1 MTFEGLLE
9 GVKLALLSQLL
20 RYSDNNSRVILMI
33 RKKGF
38 DTSKY
43 LSAQIKR
50 IMERVNQ
57 FDKLYLEFGGK
68 LRYDHHAS
76 RVLPGFALDTK
87 VQMLKKLG
95 NDVEIIHCISA
106 KDIER
111 RKIRR
116 DFGLTYDDQI
126 LKDISDLKQ
135 LELDVSAVVISR
147 YSGQYTSD
155 KFKQRLDNRGIRVFT
170 THEIPHYLTD
180 LEKVVSDEGYGK
192 FDYVDT
198 EKKIIIITAP
208 GPGSGKMSFAMSQI
222 YHDRKEGLMSTFAK
236 FETFPIWNL
245 PVDHPVNIV
254 YEAATAD
261 IGDYNCLDPFH
272 KDAYDID
279 ATNYNRD
286 VENFSIIQKIIEKIT
301 PTGDPLADIKSPT
314 DMGVNMAK
322 EGIIDDNVVRQASID
337 EIVRRYYQ
345 YQRDFVEGNV
355 THDTL
360 DRMDRIMQRVN
371 AKPEHRTVAIHA
383 NQALEEST
391 KISKILPR
399 NMHTG
404 AAIEIQTKDNALII
418 LIGKRSKIL
427 NSESAALL
435 NAVKKLAGIPNE
447 IDVLS
452 PIIIG
457 SIMKLKEQMCIV
469 DTSLDVKEVLDALAV
484 SAVFNPNAAEC
495 VNVLTE
501 LQGCEMHS
509 THLIGRGCEKALK
522 ELGLNL
528 TTDARIPLV
537 NNW

>member
-1 MTFEGLLE
+1 
-9 GVKLALLSQLL
+9 
-20 RYSDNNSRVILMI
+20 MI

-38 DTSKY
+38 DTAKY
-43 LSAQIKR
+43 LSAQVKR

-95 NDVEIIHCISA
+95 NDIEIAHCISA

-116 DFGLTYDDQI
+116 DFGLAYEDQI
-126 LKDISDLKQ
+126 LKDISDLKH
-135 LELDVSAVVISR
+135 LDLDVSAVVISR
-147 YSGQYTSD
+147 YSGEQTSD
-155 KFKQRLDNRGIRVFT
+155 KFRQRLENRGIRVFT
-170 THEIPHYLTD
+170 TPEISNYQTD
-180 LEKVVSDEGYGK
+180 PGRVVSDQGYGK
-192 FDYVDT
+192 FDHVHTD
-198 EKKIIIITAP
+198 KKLVIVTAP

-222 YHDRKEGLMSTFAK
+222 YHDRKEGTMSSFAK

-245 PVDHPVNIV
+245 PVGHPVNIA

-261 IGDYNCLDPFH
+261 IGDYNCIDTHH
-272 KDAYDID
+272 KEAYDMEV
-279 ATNYNRD
+279 TNYNRD
-286 VENFSIIQKIIEKIT
+286 VENFSIIRKIIEKIA
-301 PTGDPLADIKSPT
+301 PPGDPLAEIKSPT

-322 EGIIDDNVVRQASID
+322 EGIIDDNAVQEASKE

-360 DRMDRIMQRVN
+360 ERMDQILQRIG
-371 AKPEHRTVAIHA
+371 AKPQDRRVAIHA
-383 NQALEEST
+383 QQVLAESKET
-391 KISKILPR
+391 RSLPK

-404 AAIEIQTKDNALII
+404 AAIEIQPKNDTTLIVT
-418 LIGKRSKIL
+418 GKRSRIL

-435 NAVKKLAGIPNE
+435 NAVKRLAGIPNE

-452 PIIIG
+452 PIIIE
-457 SIMKLKEQMCIV
+457 SIMKLKEQMSIL

-495 VNVLTE
+495 VSVLTD
-501 LQGCEMHS
+501 LHGCEMHS
-509 THLIGRGCEKALK
+509 THLISRGCEKALK

-528 TTDARIPLV
+528 TTDAKIPLV

>member
-1 MTFEGLLE
+1 
-9 GVKLALLSQLL
+9 
-20 RYSDNNSRVILMI
+20 MI

-38 DTSKY
+38 DTSQY

-50 IMERVNQ
+50 ILERVNQ

-95 NDVEIIHCISA
+95 NNVEIIHCISA

-147 YSGQYTSD
+147 YSGEYTSD
-155 KFKQRLDNRGIRVFT
+155 KFKQRLENRGIRVFT
-170 THEIPHYLTD
+170 TPEIPNYLTD
-180 LEKVVSDEGYGK
+180 LEKVVSEEGYGK

-198 EKKIIIITAP
+198 EKKIIIVTAP

-222 YHDRKEGLMSTFAK
+222 YHDRKEGLMSTFSK

-245 PVDHPVNIV
+245 PVDHPVNIA

-261 IGDYNCLDPFH
+261 IGDYNCADPFH
-272 KDAYDID
+272 KEAYSIE

-286 VENFSIIQKIIEKIT
+286 VENFAIIKKMIEKIT
-301 PTGDPLADIKSPT
+301 PSGDPLADIKSPT

-322 EGIIDDNVVRQASID
+322 EGITDDSVVREASVD
-337 EIVRRYYQ
+337 EIIRRYYQ

-360 DRMDRIMQRVN
+360 NRIDRIMQRVN
-371 AKPEHRTVAIHA
+371 AKPEHRIVAIQA
-383 NQALEEST
+383 NRALEEST
-391 KISKILPR
+391 KESKILPR
-399 NMHTG
+399 EMHTG
-404 AAIEIQTKDNALII
+404 AAIEIHPKDNTPVI
-418 LIGKRSKIL
+418 LTGRRSMIL
-427 NSESAALL
+427 NSESAVLL
-435 NAVKKLAGIPNE
+435 NAVKYLAGIPTE
-447 IDVLS
+447 IDILS
-452 PIIIG
+452 PIIIE
-457 SIMKLKEQMCIV
+457 SIMKLKKQMHIV
-469 DTSLDVKEVLDALAV
+469 DSSLDVKEVLDALAV

-495 VNVLTE
+495 VNVLTD
-501 LQGCEMHS
+501 LHGCEMHS
-509 THLIGRGCEKALK
+509 THLMGRGCEKSLNV
-522 ELGLNL
+522 LGLNL

>member
-1 MTFEGLLE
+1 
-9 GVKLALLSQLL
+9 
-20 RYSDNNSRVILMI
+20 MI

-43 LSAQIKR
+43 LSAQINQ

-57 FDKLYLEFGGK
+57 FDTLYLEFGGK

-95 NDVEIIHCISA
+95 DNIEIIHCISA

-126 LKDISDLKQ
+126 LKDIGDLKH
-135 LELDVSAVVISR
+135 LGLDVSAVLINR
-147 YSGQYTSD
+147 YSGEHTSD
-155 KFKQRLDNRGIRVFT
+155 KFRQRLENRGIRVIINS
-170 THEIPHYLTD
+170 EIPNYLTD

-192 FDYVDT
+192 FNYIAP
-198 EKKIIIITAP
+198 EKKIVIITAP

-222 YHDRKEGLMSTFAK
+222 YHDRREGIVSNFAK

-245 PVDHPVNIV
+245 PVDHPVNIA

-261 IGDYNCLDPFH
+261 IGDYNCVDPFH
-272 KDAYDID
+272 REAYNIE

-286 VENFSIIQKIIEKIT
+286 VENFAIIRKLIEKIT
-301 PTGDPLADIKSPT
+301 PTGDPLAHIKSPT

-322 EGIIDDNVVRQASID
+322 DGIVDDKVIKQASID

-345 YQRDFVEGNV
+345 YNRDFIEGNV
-355 THDTL
+355 TYDTL
-360 DRMDRIMQRVN
+360 DRMDRIMTRVN
-371 AKPEHRTVAIHA
+371 AKPEHRVVAALA
-383 NQALEEST
+383 NKALVESSM
-391 KISKILPR
+391 KLKMPQR
-399 NMHTG
+399 EMHTG
-404 AAIEIQTKDNALII
+404 AAIEIHPKDSTPII
-418 LIGKRSKIL
+418 LTGKRSKIL

-435 NAVKKLAGIPNE
+435 NAVKYLAGIPDE

-452 PIIIG
+452 PIIIE
-457 SIMKLKEQMCIV
+457 SIMKLKEQMGVI

-484 SAVFNPNAAEC
+484 SAVFNPNATEC
-495 VNVLTE
+495 INVLPN
-501 LQGCEMHS
+501 LHGCEMHS
-509 THLIGRGCEKALK
+509 THLVGRGCEKALK

-528 TTDARIPLV
+528 TTDARIPSV

>member
-1 MTFEGLLE
+1 MTGLSSVEETSNVLD
-9 GVKLALLSQLL
+9 SIPQ
-20 RYSDNNSRVILMI
+20 VILMI
-33 RKKGF
+33 KKKGF
-38 DTSKY
+38 DTSRY
-43 LSAQIKR
+43 LSAQIRR
-50 IMERVNQ
+50 IMDRVNK

-68 LRYDHHAS
+68 LRFDHHAS
-76 RVLPGFALDTK
+76 RVLPGFEVDTK

-95 NDVEIIHCISA
+95 DDVEIIHCISA
-106 KDIER
+106 KAIER

-116 DFGLTYDDQI
+116 DFGLTYEDQI
-126 LKDISDLKQ
+126 LKDISDLRQ

-147 YSGQYTSD
+147 YNGEHTSD
-155 KFKQRLDNRGIRVFT
+155 KFRQRLKNRGIRVVT
-170 THEIPHYLTD
+170 THEMPSYLTD
-180 LEKVVSDEGYGK
+180 LDKVVSDEGYGK
-192 FDYVDT
+192 FDYMQT

-222 YHDRKEGLMSTFAK
+222 YHDRQEGIMSNFAK

-245 PVDHPVNIV
+245 PLNHPVNIA

-261 IGDYNCLDPFH
+261 IGDYNCIDPFH
-272 KDAYDID
+272 KEAHNME

-286 VENFSIIQKIIEKIT
+286 VENFAIIRKIIEKIT
-301 PTGDPLADIKSPT
+301 PAGDPLADIRSPT

-322 EGIIDDNVVRQASID
+322 EGIVNDKVVQQASID

-360 DRMDRIMQRVN
+360 ERMNRIMQRVK
-371 AKPEHRTVAIHA
+371 AKPEDRIVAIEA
-383 NQALEEST
+383 NKALEASA
-391 KISKILPR
+391 KRSKAIPR
-399 NMHTG
+399 DMHTG
-404 AAIEIQTKDNALII
+404 AAIEIQPDDRPPII
-418 LIGKRSKIL
+418 LTGKRSKIL

-435 NAVKKLAGIPNE
+435 NAVKFLAGIPDE

-452 PIIIG
+452 PIIIE
-457 SIMKLKEQMCIV
+457 SIMKLKEQMGTT

-495 VNVLTE
+495 INVLTD
-501 LQGCEMHS
+501 LHGCEMHS

>member
-1 MTFEGLLE
+1 
-9 GVKLALLSQLL
+9 
-20 RYSDNNSRVILMI
+20 MI

-38 DTSKY
+38 DTPRY

-76 RVLPGFALDTK
+76 RVLPGFAIDTK

-95 NDVEIIHCISA
+95 NEVEIMHCISA

-126 LKDISDLKQ
+126 LKDISDLRE
-135 LELDVSAVVISR
+135 LELDVSAVVITR
-147 YSGQYTSD
+147 YSGEPTSD
-155 KFKQRLDNRGIRVFT
+155 KFKQRLENRGIKVFT
-170 THEIPHYLTD
+170 TYEIPGYLENP
-180 LEKVVSDEGYGK
+180 EKVVSDEGYGT

-222 YHDRKEGLMSTFAK
+222 YHDRREGIMSNFAK

-245 PVDHPVNIV
+245 SLNHPVNIA

-272 KDAYDID
+272 KEAYNID

-286 VENFSIIQKIIEKIT
+286 VENFVIIKKIIEKIT
-301 PTGDPLADIKSPT
+301 PAGDPLADIKSPT

-322 EGIIDDNVVRQASID
+322 EGIVDDSIVRQASFD
-337 EIVRRYYQ
+337 EIIRRHYQ

-355 THDTL
+355 THNTL
-360 DRMDRIMQRVN
+360 DRMDKIMQRVN
-371 AKPEHRTVAIHA
+371 ARPENRTVVIRA
-383 NQALEEST
+383 NKALEESM
-391 KISKILPR
+391 KGSKILPKE
-399 NMHTG
+399 MHTG
-404 AAIEIQTKDNALII
+404 AAIEIQPMENSPVI
-418 LIGKRSKIL
+418 LTGRSSKIL

-435 NAVKKLAGIPNE
+435 NAVKHLAGIPKE

-452 PIIIG
+452 PIIIE
-457 SIMKLKEQMCIV
+457 SIMKLKKQMSIV

-495 VNVLTE
+495 VNVLSE
-501 LQGCEMHS
+501 LHGCEMHS

>member
-1 MTFEGLLE
+1 
-9 GVKLALLSQLL
+9 
-20 RYSDNNSRVILMI
+20 MI

-38 DTSKY
+38 DTSRY

-57 FDKLYLEFGGK
+57 FDTLYLEFGGK

-76 RVLPGFALDTK
+76 RVLPGFAVDTK

-95 NDVEIIHCISA
+95 NDIEIIHCISA

-126 LKDISDLKQ
+126 LKDIGDLKQ
-135 LELDVSAVVISR
+135 LDLDVSAVLINR
-147 YSGQYTSD
+147 YSGEHTSD
-155 KFKQRLDNRGIRVFT
+155 KFKQRLENRGIRVIT
-170 THEIPHYLTD
+170 NSEIPNYLTD
-180 LEKVVSDEGYGK
+180 LDKVVSDEGYGK
-192 FDYVDT
+192 FNYVAP
-198 EKKIIIITAP
+198 EKKIVIITAP

-222 YHDRKEGLMSTFAK
+222 YHDRQEGIVSNFAK

-245 PVDHPVNIV
+245 PVDHPVNIA

-272 KDAYDID
+272 KEAYNVE

-286 VENFSIIQKIIEKIT
+286 VENFAIIKKIIEKIT
-301 PTGDPLADIKSPT
+301 PAGDPLADIKSPT

-322 EGIIDDNVVRQASID
+322 EGIVDDSVVRQASID

-345 YQRDFVEGNV
+345 YNRDFVEGNV
-355 THDTL
+355 TYDTL
-360 DRMDRIMQRVN
+360 DRIDKIMARVK
-371 AKPEHRTVAIHA
+371 AKPEHRVVAASA
-383 NQALEEST
+383 NRALKDS
-391 KISKILPR
+391 SKKSKMA
-399 NMHTG
+399 NNGMYTG
-404 AAIEIQTKDNALII
+404 AAIEIHPEDGAPII
-418 LIGKRSKIL
+418 LTGKRSMIL

-435 NAVKKLAGIPNE
+435 NAVKCLAGIPDE

-452 PIIIG
+452 PIIIE
-457 SIMKLKEQMCIV
+457 SIMKLKKQMGTF

-484 SAVFNPNAAEC
+484 SAVFNPNASEC
-495 VNVLTE
+495 IKALTD
-501 LQGCEMHS
+501 LHGCEMHS
-509 THLIGRGCEKALK
+509 THLVGRGCEKALK

-537 NNW
+537 SNW